1 MAKVYQVMLALN
13 QEVDGIKVPDIK
25 ICIFGD
31 SFPQKR
37 FCFNSGSAYTGSQ
50 LMPVRSLAGHILLGA
65 LPVFIKLMF

>member
-1 MAKVYQVMLALN
+1 MLALN

-37 FCFNSGSAYTGSQ
+37 FYFNNGFAYKGKYDS
-50 LMPVRSLAGHILLGA
+50 V
-65 LPVFIKLMF
+65 IKISCGFGKEWLICLKKF